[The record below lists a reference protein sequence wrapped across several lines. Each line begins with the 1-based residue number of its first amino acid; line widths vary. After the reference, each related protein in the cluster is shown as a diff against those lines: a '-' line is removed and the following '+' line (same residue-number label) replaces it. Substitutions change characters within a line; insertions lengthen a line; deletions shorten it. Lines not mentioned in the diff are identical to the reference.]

1 MSYDLSRTL
10 FSIGDR
16 KFSCGEFLEAL
27 KFYGIYGGWCE
38 RILRGG
44 ALEKKAADLQKEID
58 LAALAEMT
66 SEFRYSQKLLTS
78 EEFGGWL
85 DSIGLEMG
93 DYESY
98 LKRTYWQE
106 ELEDLEVEVTE
117 SEVDDRKFFSEV
129 YFSGSFKGLLSSWQQ
144 RLLAW
149 RDCKEEDFPA
159 IAELEGNF
167 KEYKKTVL
175 KYFDKEMWLTCH
187 RNDFAAV
194 EIEYLSGK
202 KTDLKSL
209 RGTHKSFKE
218 CSFSGDLELRGVQS
232 FYRDLPDEFQENLET
247 VTPGET
253 FGPFEFNEEYVLGR
267 LISKQLPGINDEEII
282 EELEGEFCLEVWKT
296 LQVKYVS

>member
-27 KFYGIYGGWCE
+27 KFYGIYEGWCE
-38 RILRGG
+38 RILRGD

-58 LAALAEMT
+58 LSVLSEMT

-85 DSIGLEMG
+85 DSIGLEMS

-98 LKRTYWQE
+98 LKRSYWQE
-106 ELEDLEVEVTE
+106 ALDDLEVEVAE

-129 YFSGSFKGLLSSWQQ
+129 YFSGSYKGLLSSWQQ

-149 RDCKEEDFPA
+149 RDCKEDDFAA
-159 IAELEGNF
+159 IADLEENF
-167 KEYKKTVL
+167 KEYKKSVL
-175 KYFDKEMWLTCH
+175 RYFDKETWLTCH
-187 RNDFAAV
+187 RKDFSTV

-202 KTDLKSL
+202 KADLKNL
-209 RGTHKSFKE
+209 RGTDKSFKE
-218 CSFSGDLELRGVQS
+218 CSFSGNLDLSGVES
-232 FYRDLPDEFQENLET
+232 YYRDLPEEFQENLET
-247 VTPGET
+247 VTSGET
-253 FGPFEFNEEYVLGR
+253 FGPFEFNDEYVLGR
-267 LISKQLPGINDEEII
+267 LISRTYPELKDQEII
-282 EELEGEFCLEVWKT
+282 EELESEFCLEVWKT